1 MKTTPPLVSV
11 LSNVRE
17 LSLGVLDSEK
27 KELEVT
33 LEGVRG
39 ERRKAGEVEVPE
51 SKLWKEWLKDW
62 FSTASFKIKKKT
74 TCACFIVIQL
84 EILYVK

>member
-1 MKTTPPLVSV
+1 MSV

-51 SKLWKEWLKDW
+51 SKLWIGWLRL
-62 FSTASFKIKKKT
+62 
-74 TCACFIVIQL
+74 V
-84 EILYVK
+84 